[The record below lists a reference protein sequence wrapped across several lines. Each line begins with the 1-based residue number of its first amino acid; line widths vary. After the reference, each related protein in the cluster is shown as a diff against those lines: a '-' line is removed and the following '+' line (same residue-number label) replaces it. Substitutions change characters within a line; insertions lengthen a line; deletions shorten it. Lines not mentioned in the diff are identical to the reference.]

1 MPNQPID
8 YSDTVICK
16 IVCNDKNRQQYK
28 DTDNLRDDVWISPI
42 RFFWAKNL
50 NIFSIV
56 STKFV

>member
-28 DTDNLRDDVWISPI
+28 DTDNLRRMDKS
-42 RFFWAKNL
+42 RSLLLGQKCEYFFNC
-50 NIFSIV
+50 SD
-56 STKFV
+56 